1 MGVCVWVG
9 VCGWMG
15 GCLRECVRVCACVW
29 VCLCCCC
36 CLLVLLLVSVH
47 ALRARKTSIAVDSS
61 GHRAGRVCSLLPT
74 SWYSYI
80 LHHIWGGGGG
90 SQCKAS
96 HARQFATLVMK
107 CGAHEKQCLLVCS
120 SAHSPVLTACLSA
133 KLSVSC
139 LQTSLSCFSSPSFC
153 IPVYLPVCF
162 PTPTHPP
169 CIPLPPVYASS
180 SQSSCC
186 LPIFLSASPPP
197 TSRFPH
203 TSVPLSICLPVYVP
217 VYLSLF
223 LSVSSPILIHTRAA
237 HLVMSAEVQ

>member
-1 MGVCVWVG
+1 M
-9 VCGWMG
+9 
-15 GCLRECVRVCACVW
+15 
-29 VCLCCCC
+29 
-36 CLLVLLLVSVH
+36 VSVH

-153 IPVYLPVCF
+153 IPVYLPVYF

-197 TSRFPH
+197 H
-203 TSVPLSICLPVYVP
+203 LALSSYLSTLVYMPSCLRSCLPVSLP
-217 VYLSLF
+217 VCFLTHPHTYEGCSFSDVGRGPIKQTVAVRFTYNIHILSL
-223 LSVSSPILIHTRAA
+223 IHI
-237 HLVMSAEVQ
+237 